1 MSDGSPIYFSGAT
14 GASPPI
20 PAQDVLNYIAD
31 ILDEFEDMAKRHQR
45 RELAYLLQQS
55 AAEARRQAL
64 GDPSI

>member
-1 MSDGSPIYFSGAT
+1 MSDGSPIYFFGAP